1 MKHTTVIVAITG
13 MLMLGASAAHAAL
26 DDAKAQ
32 DILKKGGCMSCH
44 NVDKKIVG
52 PAFKDVAAKRKG
64 EPDAL
69 ATLQKVVRGGSKGTY
84 GAMPMPANPE
94 TKISDADLHDVLD
107 WILTK

>member
-1 MKHTTVIVAITG
+1 MKHTTAIVAITG

-44 NVDKKIVG
+44 NVDRKIVG
-52 PAFKDVAAKRKG
+52 PSFKDVAAKHKG
-64 EPDAL
+64 NADAI
-69 ATLQKVVRGGSKGTY
+69 AAMQKSVRDGSKGVY

-94 TKISDADLHDVLD
+94 AKISDADLHDLLD